1 MDKMKTQRQHKL
13 FGHLKFVKKAIKV
26 IEEKV
31 VDELPLPK
39 QLKNVVEDKLEEKM
53 GLVDDKHKSLEER
66 LDKIE
71 NDIERLTKV
80 IGKLM

>member
-1 MDKMKTQRQHKL
+1 MKIQRQNKL
-13 FGHLKFVKKAIKV
+13 FGHLKFVKKAIKIV
-26 IEEKV
+26 EETAIEQ
-31 VDELPLPK
+31 LPLPK

-71 NDIERLTKV
+71 DTIDRLTKV
-80 IGKLM
+80 IGKFIK

>member
-1 MDKMKTQRQHKL
+1 MKIQRQNKL

>member
-1 MDKMKTQRQHKL
+1 MAKMKPQRQHKL

-26 IEEKV
+26 IEEATV
-31 VDELPLPK
+31 EQLPLPK
-39 QLKNVVEDKLEEKM
+39 QVKNVVENKLEEKM

-71 NDIERLTKV
+71 DTIDRLTKV